1 MTCLGDRLPRNR
13 WKHLPQSRR
22 KLLTNG
28 WSITGLLLPPN
39 TGNSGAVTGSM
50 WFDLA
55 NLWAYSRPAS
65 TEELTLAV
73 RLIQKHGLRA
83 FARALL
89 NSYEFL
95 YLD

>member
-1 MTCLGDRLPRNR
+1 
-13 WKHLPQSRR
+13 
-22 KLLTNG
+22 
-28 WSITGLLLPPN
+28 
-39 TGNSGAVTGSM
+39 M

-83 FARALL
+83 FARALR